1 MDFMDAALGSL
12 QMASSGQMMQYSM
25 RVLRNTMDAEAQSA
39 ANLLNMLPEQQSFQV
54 RGPQPGDVP
63 AIPMGIYFDTYA

>member
-1 MDFMDAALGSL
+1 MDFMDAALSSL